1 MQDIAALIVDPVHA
15 TVYEHGWQSWSPTR
29 VYPLG
34 AAPYRPVSEH
44 RRLMNYRPDR
54 VAPAAAF
61 WGEGLLAVDPGDGSP
76 VHVFAAADPTQSPS
90 IWADVAGAEVVVRAD
105 PGTAHR
111 TDDGSGGVMGALA
124 RWADD
129 FARSATVGEIRP
141 APTLWCSWYHYF
153 TRVTEA
159 DIDENLLAIEELD
172 LAIDVVQI
180 DDGYQAQP
188 GDWLE
193 LSDRFGSL
201 RDVVAR
207 IHDRGRRAGIWVA
220 PFLVGHR
227 SEVFRDHQAWL
238 LDGVSAGYGW
248 EQELAALDA
257 ASPGG
262 EGYLRRVFETLREV
276 GFDFYKLDFV
286 YAGALPGPR
295 TPDRT
300 GVQAYRHG
308 LQVIRESVGSEAYVL
323 GCGAPILPSV
333 GLVDAM
339 RVGPDISHHVEPS
352 DGDQSQPSQRAATR
366 NGRARAWMHGR
377 FWVNDPDCLIAASSM
392 QDREAWAEHVR
403 AYGGLR
409 ASSDRLR
416 ELDEWGLQTT
426 RELLRPVPTTPFGSA
441 RTGSGRA

>member
-1 MQDIAALIVDPVHA
+1 MGA
-15 TVYEHGWQSWSPTR
+15 TVD
-29 VYPLG
+29 G
-34 AAPYRPVSEH
+34 A
-44 RRLMNYRPDR
+44 
-54 VAPAAAF
+54 
-61 WGEGLLAVDPGDGSP
+61 
-76 VHVFAAADPTQSPS
+76 T
-90 IWADVAGAEVVVRAD
+90 VVVRAE
-105 PGTAHR
+105 PGTVHH
-111 TDDGSGGVMGALA
+111 TDDGPGGLTGALA
-124 RWADD
+124 RWAEN
-129 FARSATVGEIRP
+129 FARAAGVGEIRVP
-141 APTLWCSWYHYF
+141 PTLWCSWYHYL

-180 DDGYQAQP
+180 DDGYQAEL

-193 LSDRFGSL
+193 LSERFRCL

-220 PFLVGHR
+220 PFLVGHK
-227 SEVFRDHQAWL
+227 SEVFRDHQDWL
-238 LDGVSAGYGW
+238 LDGASAGYGW
-248 EQELAALDA
+248 EQDLAALDA

-262 EGYLRRVFETLREV
+262 EGYLRRVFETLAGV

-295 TPDRT
+295 AHELT

-308 LQVIRESVGSEAYVL
+308 LQVIRESVCPGAYVL

-339 RVGPDISHHVEPS
+339 RVSPDISHHVEPS

-366 NGRARAWMHGR
+366 NGQARVWMHGR
-377 FWVNDPDCLIAASSM
+377 FWVNDPDCLIAATSM
-392 QDREAWAEHVR
+392 QDRERWAEHVA

-426 RELLRPVPTTPFGSA
+426 RELLRPVPATPFEPT
-441 RTGSGRA
+441 RTATGPA